1 MYEKELTDRLRQ
13 NVVNA
18 EEVYKVVEEK
28 RNMENDLRFFK
39 VDFAKMVA
47 DKEDAIAQLGNARI
61 ALSDLKEELEK
72 KNLAVKADTNI
83 HQVLRAKAEKE
94 RDQEKLEKLKLLQEM
109 HQIKQERDMLLE
121 QREKFKQEKRH
132 LEYTIGDLF
141 KEKEATKGKIRK
153 IKEIVDE

>member
-28 RNMENDLRFFK
+28 RKMENDLRFFK

-47 DKEDAIAQLGNARI
+47 DKEDAIARLGNARI

-72 KNLAVKADTNI
+72 KNLVVKADTNI

-94 RDQEKLEKLKLLQEM
+94 RDQKKLEKVKLLQEM
-109 HQIKQERDMLLE
+109 DQIKQERDSLLE
-121 QREKFKQEKRH
+121 EREKFKQ
-132 LEYTIGDLF
+132 
-141 KEKEATKGKIRK
+141 
-153 IKEIVDE
+153 

>member
-28 RNMENDLRFFK
+28 RKMENDLRFFK

-47 DKEDAIAQLGNARI
+47 DKEDAIEQLGNAQI
-61 ALSDLKEELEK
+61 ALSDLKEELQK
-72 KNLAVKADTNI
+72 KNLDVKADTNI

-94 RDQEKLEKLKLLQEM
+94 RDQEKLKLLQEM
-109 HQIKQERDMLLE
+109 DQIKQERDRLLE
-121 QREKFKQEKRH
+121 ERENLKQEKRH

-141 KEKEATKGKIRK
+141 KEKEATKGKIGK